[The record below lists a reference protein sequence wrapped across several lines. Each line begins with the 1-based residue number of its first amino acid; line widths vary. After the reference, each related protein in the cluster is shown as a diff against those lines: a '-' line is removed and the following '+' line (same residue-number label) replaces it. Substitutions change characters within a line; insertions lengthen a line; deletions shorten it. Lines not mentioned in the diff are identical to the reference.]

1 MPPRERSY
9 VVAHTN
15 EVVDCCVRIG
25 LPAVLARANA
35 AELQAAEWERDSG
48 GDLRRVPAVEDE
60 SFEVDHED
68 LRTPRNFED
77 FRALPITLAAWAR
90 EAIFARELRA
100 LRWEEWRGKK

>member
-1 MPPRERSY
+1 M
-9 VVAHTN
+9 VAHTN
-15 EVVDCCVRIG
+15 EVVDCCARIG
-25 LPAVLARANA
+25 LPAVLARADA
-35 AELQAAEWERDSG
+35 AELQAAEWERDSR